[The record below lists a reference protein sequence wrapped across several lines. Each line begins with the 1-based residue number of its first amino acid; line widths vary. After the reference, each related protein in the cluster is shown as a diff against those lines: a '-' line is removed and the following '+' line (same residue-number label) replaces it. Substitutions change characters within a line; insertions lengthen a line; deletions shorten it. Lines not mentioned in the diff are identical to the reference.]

1 MARPTLHQILEAA
14 SLIRSEAPASELAG
28 RLTEPVV
35 GAMRKAGVF
44 RMAMSRELGGPELSP
59 LEQIEV
65 LEALSAADGSAGWCG
80 MINSDGGYQTA
91 YLERAVAREL
101 YPSLDMPTVVV
112 ATPAVQARIKGDA
125 YVLNGEAPFAS
136 GSTHAERYIINCLVM
151 DDSGLRIAEGSAMP
165 ETRMCALP
173 ADEVEVVLGTWQP
186 TGLTATASHDIR
198 IRGAVVPTERTFS
211 LFEDEPVDPSPLY
224 AWRWMFFV
232 NLPAVPLGIARAALD
247 EAKEVAQGKV
257 VFPDMTLARDDPT
270 LQWNIGRA
278 EALVGS
284 ARAYVFDAVG
294 RAWDS
299 LCAGRPP
306 APAEWT
312 AVRLAHTNAV
322 QASKE
327 AVTLVYEAMGTTG
340 VQRRSPLD
348 RHLRDVTTLAQHIL
362 GQTKTYANCGRSLL
376 GLDPGG
382 IAF

>member
-1 MARPTLHQILEAA
+1 
-14 SLIRSEAPASELAG
+14 
-28 RLTEPVV
+28 
-35 GAMRKAGVF
+35 
-44 RMAMSRELGGPELSP
+44 
-59 LEQIEV
+59 
-65 LEALSAADGSAGWCG
+65 
-80 MINSDGGYQTA
+80 
-91 YLERAVAREL
+91 
-101 YPSLDMPTVVV
+101 
-112 ATPAVQARIKGDA
+112 
-125 YVLNGEAPFAS
+125 
-136 GSTHAERYIINCLVM
+136 
-151 DDSGLRIAEGSAMP
+151 
-165 ETRMCALP
+165 
-173 ADEVEVVLGTWQP
+173 
-186 TGLTATASHDIR
+186 
-198 IRGAVVPTERTFS
+198 
-211 LFEDEPVDPSPLY
+211 
-224 AWRWMFFV
+224 
-232 NLPAVPLGIARAALD
+232 
-247 EAKEVAQGKV
+247 
-257 VFPDMTLARDDPT
+257 MTLARDDAT

-299 LCAGRPP
+299 LCQGRNP

-348 RHLRDVTTLAQHIL
+348 RHLRDVTTVAQHVL

>member
-1 MARPTLHQILEAA
+1 MAEPTLQGVTEAA
-14 SLIRSEAPASELAG
+14 PLVRAEAAAAEAAG
-28 RLTEPVV
+28 RLTDPVV
-35 GAMRKAGVF
+35 GALRAAGVF
-44 RMAMSRELGGPELSP
+44 RMAMSRDLGGPELNP

-65 LEALSAADGSAGWCG
+65 LEALSVADGSAGWCG
-80 MINSDGGYQTA
+80 MINSDGGYQSA

-101 YPSLDMPTVVV
+101 YPSLDLPTVVV
-112 ATPAVQARIKGDA
+112 ATPAVQARIKGDS
-125 YVLNGEAPFAS
+125 YVLNGDAPFAS
-136 GSTHAERYIINCLVM
+136 GSTHAERYFLNCLVM
-151 DDSGLRIAEGSAMP
+151 DDDGLRTAGGVP
-165 ETRMCALP
+165 QTRMCALP
-173 ADEVEVVLGTWQP
+173 ADDVEVVLGSWQP

-198 IRGAVVPTERTFS
+198 VRDTVVPAERTFS
-211 LFEDEPVDPSPLY
+211 LFDDEPVDPSPLY

-232 NLPAVPLGIARAALD
+232 NLPAVPLGIARAALE
-247 EAKEVAQGKV
+247 EAKEAAQGKV
-257 VFPDMTLARDDPT
+257 IFPAMTLARDDAT
-270 LQWNIGRA
+270 LQWNVGRA

-294 RAWDS
+294 RVWDS

-306 APAEWT
+306 SPAEWT

-322 QASKE
+322 QASKQ

-340 VQRRSPLD
+340 VHRRSPLD
-348 RHLRDVTTLAQHIL
+348 RALRDVTTVAQHIL

>member
-1 MARPTLHQILEAA
+1 MADPTLQRVTDAA
-14 SLIRSEAPASELAG
+14 PLISAAAPASESAG
-28 RLTEPVV
+28 QLTDPVV
-35 GAMRKAGVF
+35 VAMRDAGLF

-65 LEALSAADGSAGWCG
+65 LEALSTADGSAGWCG

-91 YLERAVAREL
+91 YLDRGVAREL
-101 YPSLDMPTVVV
+101 YPSLDLPTVVV
-112 ATPAVQARIKGDA
+112 ATPAVQARIKGDT

-136 GSTHAERYIINCLVM
+136 GSTHAERYFLNCLVM
-151 DDSGLRIAEGSAMP
+151 DDDGLRMGEGGP
-165 ETRMCALP
+165 ETRMCAL
-173 ADEVEVVLGTWQP
+173 AAEDVEVLVGSWQP
-186 TGLTATASHDIR
+186 TGLTATASNDIR
-198 IRGAVVPTERTFS
+198 VRDVVVPAERTFS
-211 LFEDEPVDPSPLY
+211 LFDGTPVDPSPLY

-232 NLPAVPLGIARAALD
+232 NLPAVPLGIARAALE
-247 EAKEVAQGKV
+247 EAKQAAQGKV
-257 VFPDMTLARDDPT
+257 IFPDMTLARDDAT

-299 LCAGRPP
+299 LCQGRNP

-340 VQRRSPLD
+340 VLRRSPLD
-348 RHLRDVTTLAQHIL
+348 RHLRDVTTVAQHVL

-376 GLDPGG
+376 GLEPGG